1 MIDHFK
7 GDKDM
12 EKELN
17 QEETEALY
25 YELLN
30 HYGKVGHSQT
40 EVNGTVAYT
49 QQSPWIRNRTI
60 RDNIIYNV
68 PFDLKKYVDTV

>member
-1 MIDHFK
+1 VKIPKGKFVCIIGKVGSGKSSLLSAMLGEMLPITTKMIDHFK

-25 YELLN
+25 DELLN
-30 HYGKVGHSQT
+30 HYGKVGHS
-40 EVNGTVAYT
+40 
-49 QQSPWIRNRTI
+49 
-60 RDNIIYNV
+60 
-68 PFDLKKYVDTV
+68 